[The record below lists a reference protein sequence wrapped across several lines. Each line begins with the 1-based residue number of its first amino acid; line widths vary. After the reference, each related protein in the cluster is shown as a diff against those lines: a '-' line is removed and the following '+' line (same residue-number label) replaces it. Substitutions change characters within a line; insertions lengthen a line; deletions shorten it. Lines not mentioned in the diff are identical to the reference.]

1 MVFDK
6 PNSLIAR
13 RIIEVLGSYGTPPEY
28 GLKYFTVG
36 IDTYLNVIE
45 REYLNSYIKNGGA
58 TFKLVTGIYGG
69 GKTHFLY
76 SIRDLAWKYDYATS
90 YVSLSSN
97 ECPFAKLEQVYKGIV
112 KNVTPPLREED
123 LINGYQKGLR
133 SFVKNWI
140 GYKSKK
146 FRSINEGLDLENI
159 KYLILEEVRSWE
171 NIENTSFK
179 KAMQKYI
186 EALLNNK
193 ENEVDDIEQ
202 WLEEG
207 IYLSNVHK
215 RLGIGNKLDRYTAFS
230 FIKSFV
236 KCIELMGYSGLIIL
250 FDEAEQIPSLSTKE
264 KEQILSNLREIID
277 ECNIN
282 FRNVMFFYAIPDKDK
297 LLDGRTSVYQALNQR
312 LSTVFKEFNPTGVE
326 INLENLNLEPLDF
339 LRKLGFNLKE
349 IYEIAYGVNLSEE
362 IVSETIEN
370 FSERVLEERHFDIG
384 YKRRFVQKII
394 QGFNYIKDKNRKPN
408 YDEI

>member
-1 MVFDK
+1 M
-6 PNSLIAR
+6 
-13 RIIEVLGSYGTPPEY
+13 
-28 GLKYFTVG
+28 
-36 IDTYLNVIE
+36 
-45 REYLNSYIKNGGA
+45 
-58 TFKLVTGIYGG
+58 
-69 GKTHFLY
+69 
-76 SIRDLAWKYDYATS
+76 
-90 YVSLSSN
+90 
-97 ECPFAKLEQVYKGIV
+97 
-112 KNVTPPLREED
+112 
-123 LINGYQKGLR
+123 
-133 SFVKNWI
+133 
-140 GYKSKK
+140 
-146 FRSINEGLDLENI
+146 
-159 KYLILEEVRSWE
+159 RSWE

-362 IVSETIEN
+362 IVSETIED